1 MFKKTTLPN
10 GLRILTVPMA
20 NTKTATVLVLV
31 ATGSKY
37 ETKNI
42 NGISHFLEHMTFKGT
57 KKRPTPL
64 DIAEPLDRVG
74 GNYNAFTGQEYTG
87 YYAKADGRHQDLLLD
102 IISDITLNPN
112 FDQEEIN
119 KEKGVIIEEINMYED
134 TPPRKVGDVWNN
146 LLYGDQPAGWDLA
159 GKKEIITKLKRED
172 FVKYHRDHYVA
183 PKIVVAVSG
192 MIEPNDVVEKVKVLF
207 GSISDFR
214 GKDKIPTKEF
224 QEKPEVKL
232 FYKKTDQTHIV
243 LGARSY
249 DIWDD
254 KRFAAEVLATILGG
268 GMSSRLFGLLRDK
281 MGAAYYVR
289 TSTDASTD
297 TGYLATSAGIDN
309 RRAEEIIK
317 AILDEYLKIKHI
329 KVSEEELNKAKE
341 HMEGGLTLSIE
352 TSDELASFYCFQ
364 EILKKEILKPEELIK
379 KIRAV
384 TIADILEA
392 AQDIFRPEKLNL
404 AIVGPFSARG
414 GSAFGGKNLN
424 PFVNLL
430 KM

>member
-1 MFKKTTLPN
+1 MYRKTTLRN
-10 GLRILTVPMA
+10 GLRILTVPMV

-64 DIAEPLDRVG
+64 AIAEPLDRIG
-74 GNYNAFTGQEYTG
+74 GNYNAFTSQEYTG

-119 KEKGVIIEEINMYED
+119 KERGVIIEEINMYED
-134 TPPRKVGDVWNN
+134 MPSRKVGDVWNN
-146 LLYGDQPAGWDLA
+146 LLYGDQPAGWDTA
-159 GKKEIITKLKRED
+159 GKKKIIAQLKSKD
-172 FVKYHRDHYVA
+172 FVGYHKDHYVA

-192 MIEPNDVVEKVKVLF
+192 TMEPDDVVEKVKVLF
-207 GSISDFR
+207 GSISDFK
-214 GKDKIPTKEF
+214 GKDKIPTKES

-232 FYKKTDQTHIV
+232 FYKKTDQTHII
-243 LGARSY
+243 LGVRSY
-249 DIWDD
+249 NIWDD

-317 AILDEYLKIKHI
+317 AILDEYRKIKHI
-329 KVSEEELNKAKE
+329 KVSEEELSKAKE
-341 HMEGGLTLSIE
+341 HMEGSLTLSIE

-379 KIRAV
+379 KIQAV
-384 TIADILEA
+384 TVADILKV

-404 AIVGPFSARG
+404 AIVGPF
-414 GSAFGGKNLN
+414 KNRE

-430 KM
+430 KI

>member
-1 MFKKTTLPN
+1 MYKKTTLRN

-42 NGISHFLEHMTFKGT
+42 SGISHFLEHMTFKGT

-64 DIAEPLDRVG
+64 AIAEPLDRIG

-119 KEKGVIIEEINMYED
+119 KERGVIIEEINMYED
-134 TPPRKVGDVWNN
+134 MPSRKVGDVWNN
-146 LLYGDQPAGWDLA
+146 LLYGDQPAGWDTA
-159 GKKEIITKLKRED
+159 GKKKIITQLKSKD
-172 FVKYHRDHYVA
+172 FVEYHKDHYVA

-192 MIEPNDVVEKVKVLF
+192 TIKPDDVVEKVKVLF
-207 GSISDFR
+207 GSISDFK
-214 GKDKIPTKEF
+214 GKDKIPTKES
-224 QEKPEVKL
+224 QKKPEVKL
-232 FYKKTDQTHIV
+232 FYKKTDQTHII
-243 LGARSY
+243 LGVRSY

-317 AILDEYLKIKHI
+317 AILDEYRKIKRI

-341 HMEGGLTLSIE
+341 HMEGSLTLSIE

-384 TIADILEA
+384 TTVDILKV
-392 AQDIFRPEKLNL
+392 AQDVFRPEKLNL
-404 AIVGPFSARG
+404 AIVGPFKDRE
-414 GSAFGGKNLN
+414 

-430 KM
+430 KI